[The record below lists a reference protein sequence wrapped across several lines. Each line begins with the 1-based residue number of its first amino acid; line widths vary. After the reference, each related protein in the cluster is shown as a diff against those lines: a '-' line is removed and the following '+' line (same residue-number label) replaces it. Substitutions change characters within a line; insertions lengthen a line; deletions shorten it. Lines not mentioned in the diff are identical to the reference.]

1 LRINPGEKENDREF
15 AKKLSQMAD
24 IYVND
29 AFAEC
34 HRRYASIVS
43 VPKFLPHFGG
53 LLLRQEIEHLSKV
66 FNPKH
71 PFVFILGGAKFDTKF
86 PLIKKYLEK
95 ADLVFV
101 AGAIANDF
109 FKEKGFEIGVSLLSE
124 TDLGIKDVLNNPKIV
139 LPIDV
144 TVRKPDGTSE
154 YKTPD
159 AVLPDEYIADIGP
172 KTLDQL
178 KELIFKSKTVVWN
191 GPLGKYK
198 KGFRDMSEKLAEI
211 IANKTSEAGA
221 MTVSIIG
228 GGDTIASINMKKL
241 NHKFS
246 FISTGG
252 GAMLDYL
259 VNETLPGLGALDK

>member
-1 LRINPGEKENDREF
+1 
-15 AKKLSQMAD
+15 M
-24 IYVND
+24 
-29 AFAEC
+29 
-34 HRRYASIVS
+34 
-43 VPKFLPHFGG
+43 
-53 LLLRQEIEHLSKV
+53 
-66 FNPKH
+66 
-71 PFVFILGGAKFDTKF
+71 
-86 PLIKKYLEK
+86 
-95 ADLVFV
+95 VFV

-211 IANKTSEAGA
+211 IANKTS
-221 MTVSIIG
+221 
-228 GGDTIASINMKKL
+228 
-241 NHKFS
+241 
-246 FISTGG
+246 
-252 GAMLDYL
+252 
-259 VNETLPGLGALDK
+259 